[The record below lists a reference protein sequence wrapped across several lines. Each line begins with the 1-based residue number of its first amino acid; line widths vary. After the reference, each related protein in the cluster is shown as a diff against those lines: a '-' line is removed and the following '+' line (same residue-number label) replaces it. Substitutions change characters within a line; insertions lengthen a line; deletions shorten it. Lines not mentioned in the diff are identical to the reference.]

1 MKRQI
6 GAAPEVEP
14 QASSSKLIVLSSKL
28 IVLSTKLIVLSS
40 NFSNQ
45 VASQS
50 VTCSQF
56 V

>member
-14 QASSSKLIVLSSKL
+14 KASSKL
-28 IVLSTKLIVLSS
+28 IVLSTKLIVLSSKLIVLSS